1 MKVKV
6 SLGLYSCLHWFA
18 LPHTPRQ
25 AESSDGSTQ
34 CLIRPANIPEVK
46 GTYSKAAE
54 FTISMKI
61 CAPEV
66 KKYQLKVLKV
76 LHAISIQ
83 FSSTCIAHCASSSTA
98 FRSNESILML
108 VGVHLWC
115 GQSDFHVR
123 PQTDCLLF
131 RVPAHSQ
138 QPASERAAHLA
149 LSRTSYTSELPQDCS
164 FPCNPWTS
172 IV

>member
-1 MKVKV
+1 
-6 SLGLYSCLHWFA
+6 
-18 LPHTPRQ
+18 
-25 AESSDGSTQ
+25 
-34 CLIRPANIPEVK
+34 
-46 GTYSKAAE
+46 
-54 FTISMKI
+54 MKI

-172 IV
+172 IVWSVCGIVGVKGNEWGGGGQGFGKDWQHLCWPLLL